1 MKTKL
6 LVLIMLLFGIYNLQA
21 QQIEQSKEKQEST
34 QVQKDNVSD
43 KPTDEEAARYTRIA
57 LIIAGVILFLKWKYS
72 GTCKKCK
79 RYRAMKTYDKDL
91 VGTMKT
97 KRVQQG
103 NDYVNEYTRRYKIY
117 RQCKYCG
124 YKDSIFKDKTER

>member
-6 LVLIMLLFGIYNLQA
+6 LVLIMLLLGIYNLQA
-21 QQIEQSKEKQEST
+21 QQIEQPKEKQEST

-43 KPTDEEAARYTRIA
+43 KSTDEEAARYTRIA

-72 GTCKKCK
+72 GRCKKCK

>member
-1 MKTKL
+1 MRTKL
-6 LVLIMLLFGIYNLQA
+6 LVLIMLLLGIYNLQA
-21 QQIEQSKEKQEST
+21 QQIEQPKEKQEST
-34 QVQKDNVSD
+34 QVQKDNASD
-43 KPTDEEAARYTRIA
+43 KLTDEKTARYTKIA

-72 GTCKKCK
+72 GRCKKCK
-79 RYRAMKTYDKDL
+79 RYRSMKTYDKDL

-97 KRVQQG
+97 ERVQQG

-124 YKDSIFKDKTER
+124 YKDSIFKDKKER

>member
-43 KPTDEEAARYTRIA
+43 KPTDEEAARYPRIA

-72 GTCKKCK
+72 GRGKKCK
-79 RYRAMKTYDKDL
+79 RYRAMNTYDKDL